1 MEFES
6 KLIKG
11 ILVERY
17 KRFMADVILDNN
29 QRITA
34 HCPNTGAMLGL
45 STPGLE
51 VWVSRAKNAK
61 RKLSYTLEL
70 VNDGTGLVGVNTHSA
85 NKIVYE
91 AINNNKIDSLRGYK
105 EIKREVV
112 SGESSRID
120 IVLESPN
127 LQSCFVEVKSVTMCN
142 KNLAL
147 FPDSVTARGAKH
159 LRELSNQV
167 QIGNRAVIFYLV
179 QRDICDAFEVAGDI
193 DAQYE
198 EELTSAF
205 KVGVEVLCY
214 RCKISTEEI
223 VVGPSLPTRFNVC

>member
-120 IVLESPN
+120 ILLESPN

-198 EELTSAF
+198 EELTTAF

-214 RCKISTEEI
+214 KCKISTEEI

>member
-17 KRFMADVILDNN
+17 KRFMADIVLDNN

-167 QIGNRAVIFYLV
+167 KIGNRGVIFYLV

-214 RCKISTEEI
+214 KCKISTEEI

>member
-1 MEFES
+1 
-6 KLIKG
+6 
-11 ILVERY
+11 
-17 KRFMADVILDNN
+17 
-29 QRITA
+29 
-34 HCPNTGAMLGL
+34 
-45 STPGLE
+45 
-51 VWVSRAKNAK
+51 
-61 RKLSYTLEL
+61 
-70 VNDGTGLVGVNTHSA
+70 
-85 NKIVYE
+85 
-91 AINNNKIDSLRGYK
+91 
-105 EIKREVV
+105 
-112 SGESSRID
+112 
-120 IVLESPN
+120 
-127 LQSCFVEVKSVTMCN
+127 MCN

-147 FPDSVTARGAKH
+147 FPDSVTARGVKH

>member
-11 ILVERY
+11 ILVGRY
-17 KRFMADVILDNN
+17 KRFMADVVLDNN

-51 VWVSRAKNAK
+51 VWVSRAKNEK

-91 AINNNKIDSLRGYK
+91 AINNNKIDSLGGYK

-120 IVLESPN
+120 ILLESPN

>member
-91 AINNNKIDSLRGYK
+91 AINNNKIVSLRGYK